1 MSDVVILRARI
12 SIFTPSYERKNSLKG
27 GAVQEGALE
36 ISYDRHVSHSPWFKI
51 LL

>member
-1 MSDVVILRARI
+1 MSDVVILHARI
-12 SIFTPSYERKNSLKG
+12 TPSYEKKDSLEG